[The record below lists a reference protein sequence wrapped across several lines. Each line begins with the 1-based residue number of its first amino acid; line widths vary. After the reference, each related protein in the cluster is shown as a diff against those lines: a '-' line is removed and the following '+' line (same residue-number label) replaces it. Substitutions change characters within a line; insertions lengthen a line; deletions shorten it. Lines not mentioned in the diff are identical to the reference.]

1 MRSCRTCSPVNPLYC
16 LVLFTGCLIKRDR
29 KHDIP
34 ALKLR
39 CNYVNSRSFW
49 NPGLYLNSRKVGASS
64 YSNKKTELSKHTN
77 MTTKISCLDKPR
89 FLNKNPPTQKDPL
102 KKSVQNSKST
112 ISRRLASKCGPDSK
126 GRKEEAH
133 KNTTAVKNKSPGLGF
148 ETLSWSDNTFFGK
161 KCIQEDSPASK

>member
-1 MRSCRTCSPVNPLYC
+1 MRSCRTCSPVNQLYC

-39 CNYVNSRSFW
+39 RNYVNSRSFW
-49 NPGLYLNSRKVGASS
+49 NPGLYLKVGASS

-102 KKSVQNSKST
+102 KKKCSKQQVYNLEAARFQMWSRQQRPQGGSPQKHNS
-112 ISRRLASKCGPDSK
+112 C
-126 GRKEEAH
+126 KE
-133 KNTTAVKNKSPGLGF
+133 
-148 ETLSWSDNTFFGK
+148 
-161 KCIQEDSPASK
+161 

>member
-39 CNYVNSRSFW
+39 RNYVNSRSFW
-49 NPGLYLNSRKVGASS
+49 NPGLYLKVGASS

-77 MTTKISCLDKPR
+77 MTTKISCLNKPR

-102 KKSVQNSKST
+102 KKKVFKTASLQFRGGSLPNVVQTAKAA
-112 ISRRLASKCGPDSK
+112 RRKPTKTQQL
-126 GRKEEAH
+126 
-133 KNTTAVKNKSPGLGF
+133 
-148 ETLSWSDNTFFGK
+148 
-161 KCIQEDSPASK
+161 

>member
-16 LVLFTGCLIKRDR
+16 LFLFTGCLIKRDR

-39 CNYVNSRSFW
+39 RNYVNSRSFW

-102 KKSVQNSKST
+102 KKVFKTASLQFRGGSLPNVVQTAKAA
-112 ISRRLASKCGPDSK
+112 RRKPTKTQQL
-126 GRKEEAH
+126 
-133 KNTTAVKNKSPGLGF
+133 
-148 ETLSWSDNTFFGK
+148 
-161 KCIQEDSPASK
+161 